1 MSTDIHIH
9 KPRISA
15 DKFAAWQEGIR
26 DQKQAMDAFSNIAAR
41 LGTGSNNLLEGTAYP
56 LTRLSF
62 NYILMQS
69 LYRSNWIIRKVI
81 DVPAEDMTKNWIS
94 LTVESDPKQMKRFEQ
109 AVKLTGTQNQ
119 MLTTLKWAR
128 LFGGAGGVIVIKG
141 HEKKLDKPLEL
152 EDVAPDSYRGIIPL
166 DRWSGIVPEADVCID
181 IERPLDFGLPEF
193 YRVITTG
200 GKNFKVHASRV
211 VRFIGKDLPVWEKQ
225 VEQNWGISEVEVMF
239 DELKKRDN
247 TSWNIASLI
256 FRANIV
262 AIRSKELAGMLS
274 GMNAS
279 QQAQQRL
286 FQALQA
292 QAQLMSNQG
301 MMVVP
306 EEGGLDE
313 HQYSF
318 GGVADVYEAFRED
331 ICGATGIPY
340 SRMFGRTPGGLS
352 TTNEGEEHIYYESIS
367 AKQQR
372 ELDPQATK
380 LFPVIAMSVWGEVP
394 DDFGWKWNPV
404 GSLSDKD
411 RVELGAGSSTAVGEI
426 YNLGVISPKLVLKEL
441 KQQSGITGMWTNI
454 TDDDIENA
462 SDEVLP
468 VADEMMMGGFGESD
482 SGDDSKDKASGKA
495 KNKNKSPDSKPSKK
509 AGSESKSRKAQDD
522 IPSEVEDTVMFAGL
536 HIAIENPVGSVRS
549 GEGWSM
555 KMSNDYGYIVGSIGV
570 DGDAVDVFLGPN
582 EFAPKVHVVHTQG
595 DDPEDKVMLG
605 FDSASDAKAAFEKNY
620 SHRGFFGSMD
630 ALSLAD
636 FTRKIFSKKLG
647 KKIA

>member
-1 MSTDIHIH
+1 MSLDVNIH
-9 KPRISA
+9 KPKITA
-15 DKFAAWQEGIR
+15 DKFHAFQNLVKEQR
-26 DQKQAMDAFSNIAAR
+26 QASDAFSNIAAR
-41 LGTGSNNLLEGTAYP
+41 LGFGSNNLLEGTTYP

-62 NYILMQS
+62 NYILMQA

-81 DVPAEDMTKNWIS
+81 DVPAEDMTKNWMT
-94 LTVESDPKQMKRFEQ
+94 LTTEADPKQMKRFSQ
-109 AVKLTGTQNQ
+109 VVKLTGTQNQ

-141 HEKKLDKPLEL
+141 HEKKLDKPLVLDEV
-152 EDVAPDSYRGIIPL
+152 EPDSYRGLIPL
-166 DRWSGIVPEADVCID
+166 DRWSGIVPEANVCTD

-262 AIRSKELAGMLS
+262 AMKSKDLAGMLS
-274 GMNAS
+274 GLNAS
-279 QQAQQRL
+279 PAAQQR
-286 FQALQA
+286 FYQTLQA
-292 QAQLMSNQG
+292 QSQLMSNQG
-301 MMVVP
+301 MMILP

-394 DDFGWKWNPV
+394 DDFEWKWNPV

-411 RVELGAGSSTAVGEI
+411 RVELGAGSSTAVAEI
-426 YNLGVISPKLVLKEL
+426 YNIGVISPKTVLKEL
-441 KQQSGITGMWTNI
+441 KQQSSITGMWTNI
-454 TDDDIENA
+454 TDQDIEQA

-468 VADEMMMGGFGESD
+468 VADEMMMGGLGEE
-482 SGDDSKDKASGKA
+482 SGGGDNAADKGK
-495 KNKNKSPDSKPSKK
+495 KK
-509 AGSESKSRKAQDD
+509 AGSTAVKPSAKSDGKNKGKKAKDD
-522 IPSEVEDTVMFAGL
+522 MPSEVENTVMFAGL
-536 HIAIENPVGSVRS
+536 NIAIENPVGSIR
-549 GEGWSM
+549 EGDGWLV
-555 KMSNDYGYIVGSIGV
+555 KMVNDYGYIVGSIGV
-570 DGDAVDVFLGPN
+570 DGDAVDVFLGPD
-582 EFAPKVHVVHTQG
+582 EFSPKVYVIHTKG
-595 DDPEDKVMLG
+595 DDPEDKCFVG
-605 FDSASDAKAAFEKNY
+605 FNSALEAKKAFEDNY
-620 SHRGFFGSMD
+620 SHKGFFDSMD
-630 ALSLAD
+630 ALSLVD
-636 FTRKIFSKKLG
+636 FTRKIFSQKLG